1 MYLQRWCHE
10 VFLSILIILTTC
22 FGCTPM
28 YSHHCWY
35 YNALPPRSA
44 FNDYTH
50 HCQLMMLYQ
59 PQSADLFFIN
69 MHTVY
74 RCCCC
79 YWFHFSK
86 PFIHEYTHHHHWYGW
101 HFTNHTQLTN
111 YSWIQSPLLLLTDKH
126 IIIQIIDCCC
136 VKNLFL
142 LISVKF

>member
-1 MYLQRWCHE
+1 MRCFYP
-10 VFLSILIILTTC
+10 FLLSLPLVLVAPP
-22 FGCTPM
+22 CTPTIADTD
-28 YSHHCWY
+28 
-35 YNALPPRSA
+35 NALPPRSA

-59 PQSADLFFIN
+59 PKSADLFIN

-74 RCCCC
+74 RCCC

-86 PFIHEYTHHHHWYGW
+86 PFIHEYTHHHHWYW
-101 HFTNHTQLTN
+101 RHFTNHTQLTN

-136 VKNLFL
+136 VKNLY
-142 LISVKF
+142 